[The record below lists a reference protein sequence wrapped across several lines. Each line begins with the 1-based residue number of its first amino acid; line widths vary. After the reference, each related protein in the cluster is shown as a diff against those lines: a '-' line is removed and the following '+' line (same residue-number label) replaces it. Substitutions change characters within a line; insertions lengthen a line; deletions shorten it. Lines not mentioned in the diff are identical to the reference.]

1 MIKSNKMEGLM
12 DGLAA
17 VLAQVPEDHMTPEWI
32 GIQSR
37 GMKQWITTQVAQRF
51 GICANLSFL
60 FPRQMMEL
68 FFSGPE
74 TRQDPQLNQDILI
87 WFIMEAILENRDTPC
102 FAPLDQ
108 YIAGDESGRRLFQ
121 LSMKIA
127 RVFDDYQI
135 YRPRMLLDWEVS
147 DENTPFSDPM
157 MAWQSVL
164 WKQIAGSWPHT
175 HVAARTSGFLKQAA
189 LGPQALE
196 TTLYK
201 AGLPARISLFGVS
214 AMPPLFLEL
223 FGVLARSL
231 DIYLFLL
238 TPSNQFFFDIKSRR
252 QMEKMDLNQA
262 VQDQIKPLDP
272 GGYYEMT
279 NPLLASLGG
288 SGRQFHSSLE
298 AFDYHEPLGDLF
310 EDPRD
315 HSATMLSILQSDILN
330 LVFRQAGGESLPLP
344 ADPLDI
350 SVGIHACHS
359 PMREAQVL
367 KDLLLEAFEQDPD
380 LCPHDFIVMM
390 PDIETYAPYLA
401 AVFSCE
407 HSLPFSIS
415 DRRKKSE
422 SQTLEAFLKIL
433 GLKDSRLEQA
443 RVLDLLLSPAIAS
456 KFDVMAEELLSIK
469 ATLDKAGVLWGR
481 DGSHRQEL
489 TGVGYDENTW
499 RFGFQRLFMGYGLA
513 QGTEDLVAGVLPC
526 DVFEGLEAQIL
537 GKMAHF
543 GYTLFEHLANLSFS
557 KTIPEWGECFR
568 ALVLSMME
576 KTHANEAD
584 MGVLHHAIDEL
595 VRDGEAAGYARKID
609 FSVARDLLEGKLDK
623 TISQG
628 SFLAGNITFCNLMP
642 MRSIPFKVVVLMGM
656 DEASFPRNVGAAGF
670 DLIQKYPRPGDKQER
685 QEDQYLFLES
695 LLSARD
701 RLIITYTGMGIKDN
715 APIPCSGVVA
725 QLMDVIQESF
735 VFPAG
740 MGVCFHHPLH
750 PFSPLYF
757 ERSDPDL
764 SDAGPPDAGPVGDGR
779 KDVKKRQPFFSFSQN
794 QCKIAISQVA
804 MERRGDCPDK
814 FVFLPPN
821 FHLDPDPGEN
831 LGPGFEDPG
840 FEDPGVEEPGLAEP
854 GETDQ
859 GLRAAHPICHLTLED
874 LVRFFRNPLESFVTR
889 GLNLSFAGIEEA
901 APDREAFQL
910 SGLDRYG
917 LGSYYMDRA
926 PSSDLYPLVRAGGR
940 LPFGRKGSCEWDR
953 VKSMADPVLDLAH
966 TLDTGDALPA
976 LRVDIRVGEFRIT
989 GSITDCYENGRF
1001 VTGFGRLT
1009 PARLLTQWIY
1019 HLFLNAVPG
1028 QDMPLET
1035 HLIGQDPKKKLP
1047 AVVYS
1052 FGPVSDFKT
1061 PVETLISLY
1070 GKGQG
1075 QVLAFF
1081 CDTCFHLAQ
1090 SLSQKQFEQT
1100 RENLEL
1106 ALAQSRKFWADG
1118 FFGGGESTN
1127 RYVEL
1132 VFRHK
1137 DPFENLENLMASGIV
1152 DNALLVYQPLLENLI
1167 RP

>member
-1 MIKSNKMEGLM
+1 MGGKRLFTTHIIFGFDWLFRVWYCGKKYTRTSRWVVILLNMIKSNKMEGLM

-17 VLAQVPEDHMTPEWI
+17 VLNQVPEDPMAPEWI

-51 GICANLSFL
+51 GICANISFL
-60 FPRQMMEL
+60 FPRQIIER
-68 FFSGPE
+68 FFSGPDN
-74 TRQDPQLNQDILI
+74 RQNPQLTQDVLI
-87 WFIMEAILENRDTPC
+87 WFIMEAILDNRDTPC
-102 FAPLDQ
+102 FAPLSQ
-108 YIAGDESGRRLFQ
+108 YIAGDVSGRRLFQ
-121 LSMKIA
+121 LSLKIA

-135 YRPRMLLDWEVS
+135 YRPGMLLDWEAS
-147 DENTPFSDPM
+147 HENTPFADPV
-157 MAWQSVL
+157 MAWQSIL
-164 WKQIAGSWPHT
+164 WRKIAGSWPNP
-175 HVAARTSGFLKQAA
+175 HVAARTTHFLNQAA
-189 LGPQALE
+189 LGSQAFEANLHK
-196 TTLYK
+196 TS
-201 AGLPARISLFGVS
+201 ALPGRISLFGVS

-223 FGVLARSL
+223 FGVLANFL

-252 QMEKMDLNQA
+252 QMEKMDLDQA
-262 VQDQIKPLDP
+262 VQDQTKPHPEP

-288 SGRQFHSSLE
+288 SGRQFHASLE

-310 EDPRD
+310 SDPRD
-315 HSATMLSILQSDILN
+315 QSDTMLSILQSDILN
-330 LVFRQAGGESLPLP
+330 LVLRQPGGESPPL
-344 ADPLDI
+344 AVNPLDI

-367 KDLLLEAFEQDPD
+367 KDLLLDAFEQDPN
-380 LCPHDFIVMM
+380 LCPHDVIVMM
-390 PDIETYAPYLA
+390 PDIETYAPYLS
-401 AVFSCE
+401 AVFACE
-407 HSLPFSIS
+407 HTLPFSIS

-433 GLKDSRLEQA
+433 GLKDSRLEQS

-456 KFDVMAEELLSIK
+456 KFDVMAEELVSIEV
-469 ATLDKAGVLWGR
+469 TLDKAGVLWGR
-481 DGSHRQEL
+481 DGAHRQEL
-489 TGVGYDENTW
+489 TGVGFDENTW

-513 QGTEDLVAGVLPC
+513 QGSEALVAGVLPC

-543 GYTLFEHLANLSFS
+543 GYTLFERLADLTLP
-557 KTIPEWGECFR
+557 KTIQKWGECFR
-568 ALVLSMME
+568 TLVSSMME
-576 KTHANEAD
+576 KTHTNEAD
-584 MGVLHHAIDEL
+584 MGFLFQAIDEL
-595 VRDGEAAGYARKID
+595 VRDGETAGYVKKID
-609 FSVARDLLEGKLDK
+609 FSVARDLVEGKLDK

-628 SFLAGNITFCNLMP
+628 SFLAGSITFCNLMP
-642 MRSIPFKVVVLMGM
+642 MRSIPFKVVALLGM
-656 DEASFPRNVGAAGF
+656 DESSFPRKVGGAGF
-670 DLIQKYPRPGDKQER
+670 DLIKKYPRPRDKQER

-725 QLMDVIQESF
+725 QLMDVIEESF
-735 VFPAG
+735 VFSAG
-740 MGVCFHHPLH
+740 RGVCVHHPLH

-757 ERSDPDL
+757 
-764 SDAGPPDAGPVGDGR
+764 GPPDA
-779 KDVKKRQPFFSFSQN
+779 KKYQPLFSFSQE
-794 QCKIAISQVA
+794 QCKIAISQAA
-804 MERRGDCPDK
+804 MERMGDRPEKALFLAPD
-814 FVFLPPN
+814 
-821 FHLDPDPGEN
+821 FHLAQDPDTDS
-831 LGPGFEDPG
+831 GPDP
-840 FEDPGVEEPGLAEP
+840 
-854 GETDQ
+854 TS
-859 GLRAAHPICHLTLED
+859 HLTLAD
-874 LVRFFRNPLESFVTR
+874 LVRFFRNPLEAFITG
-889 GLNLSFAGIEEA
+889 GLNLSFAAIEEA

-917 LGSYYMDRA
+917 LGAYYMDRA
-926 PSSDLYPLVRAGGR
+926 PSSDLYPVVRAGGR
-940 LPFGRKGSCEWDR
+940 LPFGRKGRCEWDR
-953 VKSMADPVLDLAH
+953 VKSIADPVLALAQ
-966 TLDTGDALPA
+966 TFTTGEVLPA
-976 LRVDIRVGEFRIT
+976 LGVDTRVGEFRIG
-989 GSITDCYENGRF
+989 GSIMDCYANGRF

-1028 QDMPLET
+1028 LDMPLET
-1035 HLIGQDPKKKLP
+1035 HLIGQDPNKKRP

-1052 FGPVSDFKT
+1052 FGPVSDFQS
-1061 PVETLISLY
+1061 PLETLIALY
-1070 GKGQG
+1070 GQGQG
-1075 QVLAFF
+1075 QVLPFF

-1090 SLSQKQFEQT
+1090 SLAQKQFEQT

-1118 FFGGGESTN
+1118 FFGGGESRN

-1137 DPFENLENLMASGIV
+1137 DTFENLENLMASGIV